1 MTQVNFLR
9 GVPADEA
16 LVPIAEAFSREYS
29 NNLNKYGAKLVQYQT
44 AGLSDFNGFI
54 PLKTILAE
62 RFQIAGDPSKRVIC
76 SNGGMETFSL
86 LLKSYPRGSRIA
98 TEALTYDRVL
108 SDIARLDHQA
118 VGVPLTD
125 DGVDLEAL
133 EAVLNA
139 NDISVF
145 YQIAYHHNPVGLTT
159 SMANLEGASKLCTE
173 HGVLHVLDVAYYELR
188 YDGLENELFELD
200 KFPEAASLVGSFTK
214 TLSPGAKCGFG
225 IFPEKVVDKMTPV
238 VANTRLNPN
247 YPTQAAIHA
256 LIDSGF
262 YDEHLKSLV
271 ELYRPRMDATNE
283 ALKTYLPDAN
293 SPELTGGFF
302 VGISLKGITDEARF
316 IGALK
321 SRGVVLAPPQVYA
334 PGYKEQFVRETGAAF
349 FRLTF
354 PFFTAQENTDGIAA
368 IAETYEE
375 ELG

>member
-16 LVPIAEAFSREYS
+16 LVPIAEAFSREYT
-29 NNLNKYGAKLVQYQT
+29 NNLQKYGAKLVQYQT
-44 AGLSDFNGFI
+44 AGLSDFNGFL
-54 PLKTILAE
+54 PLKAILAK
-62 RFQIAGDPSKRVIC
+62 RFGVEGDPSGRVIC

-86 LLKSYPRGSRIA
+86 LLKSFPRGSQIA

-108 SDIARLDHQA
+108 SDIAQLDHQA

-133 EAVLNA
+133 ENALDA

-159 SMANLEGASKLCTE
+159 SMHNLEAASKLCADR
-173 HGVLHVLDVAYYELR
+173 GVLHVLDVAYYELR
-188 YDGLENELFELD
+188 YDGVDNELFPLD
-200 KFPEAASLVGSFTK
+200 KFPETASLVGSFTK

-225 IFPEKVVDKMTPV
+225 IFPEKVLQKMTPV

-262 YDEHLKSLV
+262 YDEHLKSLS
-271 ELYRPRMDATNE
+271 ELYGPRMEATNQ
-283 ALKTYLPDAN
+283 ALKSYLPN
-293 SPELTGGFF
+293 SGAPELTGGFF
-302 VGISLKGITDEARF
+302 VGIALPGITDEPKF
-316 IGALK
+316 IEALK
-321 SRGVVLAPPQVYA
+321 ARGVVLAPPGVYA
-334 PGYKEQFVRETGAAF
+334 PGYKEQYVRETGAAF

-354 PFFTAQENTDGIAA
+354 PFFTPEENTEGIAA
-368 IAETYEE
+368 IAETYQ
-375 ELG
+375 ELV